1 MTAQQL
7 KNSILQMAVQG
18 KLVPQDPGDEPASVL
33 LERIKAEK
41 QELIKAGKIKKDK
54 KSSEIFRGASRNL
67 PYAFCEQIGKEIR
80 DISDE
85 IPFEIPDS
93 WEWCKVGDLCSNMSG
108 LSYKKDLLSQKSPQM
123 VRVLRGGNIADG
135 KYLLK
140 DDDVII
146 SSQFVKPELYLKKNY
161 MITPS
166 VTSMEH
172 IGKIALIDKDFEDTV
187 VGGFVLML
195 IPHYNHDVLAKYL
208 LYAFSTKYHRDC
220 CRSITHKSGQ
230 AFYNLSREK
239 LMEIY
244 VPIPP
249 LSEQHRI
256 VAKIEELLPYIERYG
271 KAEEHLTALNT
282 TFPEALK
289 KSILQEAVQGKL
301 VPQNPDDEPASVLLE
316 RIRAEK
322 QELIKAGKI
331 KRDKHESV
339 IVTRDKIPYEIID
352 GKEQCISDEVPFE
365 LPESWCWCR
374 LKNLS
379 SIITKGSSPKW
390 QGVAYV
396 EKDGVPFITSENVGE
411 EQIFLNKTKYVESK
425 FNDMHPTSILQ
436 KGDILTN
443 IVGASIGRTAV
454 FNIDI
459 SNANINQAVCIVR
472 LVDLELGHYLVKFMN
487 CPVALKMMTSNSV
500 ESARANLSLSSVGDF
515 LIPLPPLAEQK
526 RIVEKIEE
534 LMQYCDKL

>member
-18 KLVPQDPGDEPASVL
+18 KLVPQDPSDEPASVL

-93 WEWCKVGDLCSNMSG
+93 WEWVHLDHIAISDLGKTLDKAKNTGNFQPYLCSINVYWKG
-108 LSYKKDLLSQKSPQM
+108 IDLSKVKEARFEDSELP
-123 VRVLRGGNIADG
+123 

-140 DDDVII
+140 KGDLLICEGGEVGRCCVWDKDI
-146 SSQFVKPELYLKKNY
+146 SMYYQNALHRVRFYGNINPYYFKCLMELYKGIGIIEAHSKG
-161 MITPS
+161 
-166 VTSMEH
+166 VTIKHLVQKS
-172 IGKIALIDKDFEDTV
+172 L
-187 VGGFVLML
+187 
-195 IPHYNHDVLAKYL
+195 N
-208 LYAFSTKYHRDC
+208 
-220 CRSITHKSGQ
+220 SIY
-230 AFYNLSREK
+230 FPL
-239 LMEIY
+239 
-244 VPIPP
+244 PP

-271 KAEEHLTALNT
+271 KAEEHLTDLNT

-322 QELIKAGKI
+322 QALIKAGKI

-339 IVTRDKIPYEIID
+339 IITRDKIPYEIID
-352 GKEQCISDEVPFE
+352 GKERCIADEVQFE
-365 LPESWCWCR
+365 IPDSWCWCR
-374 LKNLS
+374 LKNIVSLLGDGIHGTPEYSEIGEYHFINGNNLS
-379 SIITKGSSPKW
+379 EGSIIIKDDTKKVDESQYLKYKKELNETTVFVSINGTIGNIAFYNNEPVILGKSACYFNLIMKEFKAYIYWLLKTEYFLKYAITNATGSTIKNVSLKTMNDF
-390 QGVAYV
+390 YV
-396 EKDGVPFITSENVGE
+396 
-411 EQIFLNKTKYVESK
+411 
-425 FNDMHPTSILQ
+425 
-436 KGDILTN
+436 
-443 IVGASIGRTAV
+443 
-454 FNIDI
+454 
-459 SNANINQAVCIVR
+459 
-472 LVDLELGHYLVKFMN
+472 
-487 CPVALKMMTSNSV
+487 
-500 ESARANLSLSSVGDF
+500 
-515 LIPLPPLAEQK
+515 PLPPLSEQK
-526 RIVEKIEE
+526 RIVAKIEE
-534 LMQYCDKL
+534 LMQYCDKLY